1 MRSDLGQLRR
11 ASYRMSEV
19 LRKMDSFVDASDP
32 DVDVPNSIHA
42 CAHDFHA
49 SRIGKL

>member
-1 MRSDLGQLRR
+1 MRGDLGKLQR
-11 ASYRMSEV
+11 ASYRMTQV

-42 CAHDFHA
+42 CAA
-49 SRIGKL
+49 SPPTLFIL